1 MICPYMP
8 CSCVT
13 RTLRD
18 PDNDKVLYETKNYK
32 ASNCMKDDCPFYSN
46 GDGEYMSG
54 VCIRAEKEKE
64 Q

>member
-8 CSCVT
+8 CNYVIK
-13 RTLRD
+13 TLRD
-18 PDNDKVLYETKNYK
+18 PDNDKVLYETKSYK

-46 GDGEYMSG
+46 GDGEYISG